1 MRSQV
6 RVKICGITNLED
18 AVVAAD
24 LGADAV
30 GFIFY
35 EKSAR
40 SINPRTAALIIRELP
55 PFIATVGVF
64 VNEPPERVVDIAK
77 EAGVGCIQLHG
88 DETPEYVQA
97 VGLRTIKALRV
108 KDASILN
115 KLRSFSVS
123 AILLDTYRE
132 GKPGGTGET
141 FDWEIAA
148 EAAKTG
154 RIILSGGLNPENV
167 GDAVRKVRPYAVDVS
182 SGVEAKP
189 GKKDHAKLKKFFE
202 QVRVNDEDAR

>member
-18 AVVAAD
+18 AVVAAE
-24 LGADAV
+24 LGADAI

-35 EKSAR
+35 EKSQR
-40 SINPRTAALIIRELP
+40 HINPRTAALIIRELP
-55 PFIATVGVF
+55 PFVATIGVF
-64 VNEPPERVVDIAK
+64 VNEPPEKVVDIAK

-132 GKPGGTGET
+132 GQPGGTGET
-141 FDWEIAA
+141 FDWEIAS

-167 GDAVRKVRPYAVDVS
+167 GSAVRKVRPYAVDVS

-189 GKKDHAKLKKFFE
+189 GKKDHAKLQKFFE
-202 QVRVNDEDAR
+202 QVRMNDEDAR